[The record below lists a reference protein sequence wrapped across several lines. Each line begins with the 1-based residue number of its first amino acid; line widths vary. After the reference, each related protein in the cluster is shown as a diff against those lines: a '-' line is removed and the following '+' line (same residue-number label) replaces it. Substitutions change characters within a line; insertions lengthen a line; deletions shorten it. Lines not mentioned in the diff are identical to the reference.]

1 MWAGLEG
8 LCGCQVGRSRSFLR
22 FTDLALVATVEI
34 CLDSWLRLCVV
45 SDSKQRRSKTYVLLS
60 SLAEAMAVSK
70 NAAGYSGLT
79 EDEEK
84 QLKALLNKAQ
94 QAPKASGGSAM
105 TDASKRLRGESDSDF
120 EAVGS
125 PTTPSELFRSEDRKE
140 VPLPKNCTL
149 KEWSH
154 MVCQLPKVNGEP
166 KWNGKT
172 YSELLRMAIDGDI
185 ELDKYPGFIFKKY
198 HGSYDGTHKSQAVDL
213 AGFLLY
219 MEFDPEREPA
229 GSWKR
234 VVKP

>member
-1 MWAGLEG
+1 
-8 LCGCQVGRSRSFLR
+8 
-22 FTDLALVATVEI
+22 
-34 CLDSWLRLCVV
+34 
-45 SDSKQRRSKTYVLLS
+45 
-60 SLAEAMAVSK
+60 MAVSK

-94 QAPKASGGSAM
+94 QAPKAFGGSAM

-125 PTTPSELFRSEDRKE
+125 PTTPSELFRSEARKE

-154 MVCQLPKVNGEP
+154 TVCQLPKVNGEP

-185 ELDKYPGFIFKKY
+185 ELDKYLGFIFKKY

>member
-1 MWAGLEG
+1 
-8 LCGCQVGRSRSFLR
+8 
-22 FTDLALVATVEI
+22 
-34 CLDSWLRLCVV
+34 
-45 SDSKQRRSKTYVLLS
+45 
-60 SLAEAMAVSK
+60 MAVSK

-79 EDEEK
+79 ENEEK

-154 MVCQLPKVNGEP
+154 TVCQLPKVNGEP

-185 ELDKYPGFIFKKY
+185 ELDKYLGFIFKKY
-198 HGSYDGTHKSQAVDL
+198 HGSYDGNSQVSSRGL
-213 AGFLLY
+213 GWVSSLY
-219 MEFDPEREPA
+219 
-229 GSWKR
+229 G
-234 VVKP
+234 V

>member
-1 MWAGLEG
+1 
-8 LCGCQVGRSRSFLR
+8 
-22 FTDLALVATVEI
+22 
-34 CLDSWLRLCVV
+34 
-45 SDSKQRRSKTYVLLS
+45 
-60 SLAEAMAVSK
+60 MAVSK

-154 MVCQLPKVNGEP
+154 TVCQLPKVNGEP

-185 ELDKYPGFIFKKY
+185 ELDKYLGYSFSRSIMGPMMELTSLKPWTWLGFFSIW
-198 HGSYDGTHKSQAVDL
+198 SLILRESQLVL
-213 AGFLLY
+213 G
-219 MEFDPEREPA
+219 RE
-229 GSWKR
+229 
-234 VVKP
+234 

>member
-1 MWAGLEG
+1 MF
-8 LCGCQVGRSRSFLR
+8 R
-22 FTDLALVATVEI
+22 I
-34 CLDSWLRLCVV
+34 
-45 SDSKQRRSKTYVLLS
+45 LS
-60 SLAEAMAVSK
+60 SAEVRLTF
-70 NAAGYSGLT
+70 YSPHLLKPWLCLRMQLDIMVLT

-94 QAPKASGGSAM
+94 QAPKASWWISNDLM
-105 TDASKRLRGESDSDF
+105 LPSVLRGESDSDF

-154 MVCQLPKVNGEP
+154 TVCQLPKVNGEP

-185 ELDKYPGFIFKKY
+185 ELDKYLGFICKKY
-198 HGSYDGTHKSQAVDL
+198 HGSYDGTYKSQAVYL

-219 MEFDPEREPA
+219 MEFDPERESA

>member
-1 MWAGLEG
+1 
-8 LCGCQVGRSRSFLR
+8 
-22 FTDLALVATVEI
+22 
-34 CLDSWLRLCVV
+34 
-45 SDSKQRRSKTYVLLS
+45 
-60 SLAEAMAVSK
+60 MAVSK

-84 QLKALLNKAQ
+84 QLKELLNKAQ

-140 VPLPKNCTL
+140 VPLPKSCTL

-154 MVCQLPKVNGEP
+154 TVCQLPKVNGEP

-185 ELDKYPGFIFKKY
+185 ELDKYLGFIFKKY

-219 MEFDPEREPA
+219 MEFDPEREPS